1 MDFTT
6 YIRKNKFNKL
16 QSYLLLELEKYITTE
31 KYDADLFNTL
41 FYEYLI
47 ANQTPHSTDED
58 LIPKYYTKFAIEPI
72 HFISHN
78 KLNFCAG
85 NIVKYITRLGQK
97 NSNKDELKKIHFYF
111 DYLIHGNYKYTE
123 SKFKKQTLL
132 IIGGWVSNLYSLCY
146 GFMHNKLENYNV
158 VVIEKG
164 KRLYEREREWSG
176 LTYGLF
182 GSGAFSDNKNIF
194 SYHEDQPLF
203 KYLTKKEVDKYYENI
218 KDLIHYFWP
227 PKSDITISKPININ
241 TLPTKLTLKQALCI
255 HLGTEKGYNMCM
267 NMYEYLVNKE
277 VIFITEAE
285 FLPTSNIKEYEAKF
299 IKDKKIFKIPFNKA
313 IIGLGRTGQKTI
325 KEIYRKYSIE
335 NTDDEL
341 HFGIRFECPFNKKL
355 EKFVKNI
362 QYDFKFSKDFDG
374 NSLKNIRTFCV
385 NHWSAEVVFEC
396 VEGNSILE
404 RKQAN
409 GHSIYKFSEKE
420 KWTGFSNWAILGT
433 FKGILAEEL
442 LVKIEEISKGNILE
456 YTQTNFSLLQS
467 KLDRFDYFGTKLLS
481 FIEALWEYFNITNR
495 KVFFPEIK
503 VISPTPSLNSDFSIP
518 QLGKDIRFIGDGGA
532 WTRGIVPATVTGM
545 VAIDTLKN

>member
-164 KRLYEREREWSG
+164 KRLYERERM
-176 LTYGLF
+176 
-182 GSGAFSDNKNIF
+182 KR
-194 SYHEDQPLF
+194 SYL
-203 KYLTKKEVDKYYENI
+203 
-218 KDLIHYFWP
+218 W
-227 PKSDITISKPININ
+227 
-241 TLPTKLTLKQALCI
+241 
-255 HLGTEKGYNMCM
+255 
-267 NMYEYLVNKE
+267 
-277 VIFITEAE
+277 
-285 FLPTSNIKEYEAKF
+285 
-299 IKDKKIFKIPFNKA
+299 
-313 IIGLGRTGQKTI
+313 
-325 KEIYRKYSIE
+325 
-335 NTDDEL
+335 
-341 HFGIRFECPFNKKL
+341 
-355 EKFVKNI
+355 FV
-362 QYDFKFSKDFDG
+362 
-374 NSLKNIRTFCV
+374 
-385 NHWSAEVVFEC
+385 W
-396 VEGNSILE
+396 
-404 RKQAN
+404 
-409 GHSIYKFSEKE
+409 
-420 KWTGFSNWAILGT
+420 
-433 FKGILAEEL
+433 
-442 LVKIEEISKGNILE
+442 
-456 YTQTNFSLLQS
+456 
-467 KLDRFDYFGTKLLS
+467 
-481 FIEALWEYFNITNR
+481 LWCF
-495 KVFFPEIK
+495 
-503 VISPTPSLNSDFSIP
+503 
-518 QLGKDIRFIGDGGA
+518 
-532 WTRGIVPATVTGM
+532 
-545 VAIDTLKN
+545 